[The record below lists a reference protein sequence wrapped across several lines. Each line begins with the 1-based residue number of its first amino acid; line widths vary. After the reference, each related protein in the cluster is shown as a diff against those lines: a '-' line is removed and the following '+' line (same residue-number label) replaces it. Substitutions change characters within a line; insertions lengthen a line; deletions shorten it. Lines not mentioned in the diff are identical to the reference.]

1 MHRIIIYNTFVFDK
15 CSFEHLYSDYFVSV
29 KMQSCLFCLLSK
41 VCRNARCTSFLF
53 ITIQICSF
61 SLSCDLLKISLI
73 YAAGGENKTFIG
85 SADWMPRNLDNR
97 VEVITPVYDSRIKED
112 LWKVIDFGLRGNCQG
127 SVVDGSGKNCLWTTD
142 TEESFRSQEELYKYY
157 KSHITND

>member
-1 MHRIIIYNTFVFDK
+1 MTQDYNEASKEGRKRGEKNTH
-15 CSFEHLYSDYFVSV
+15 EAE
-29 KMQSCLFCLLSK
+29 CLP
-41 VCRNARCTSFLF
+41 
-53 ITIQICSF
+53 
-61 SLSCDLLKISLI
+61 
-73 YAAGGENKTFIG
+73 AGGENKTFIG

-112 LWKVIDFGLRGNCQG
+112 LWKVIDFGLRDNCQG

>member
-1 MHRIIIYNTFVFDK
+1 
-15 CSFEHLYSDYFVSV
+15 
-29 KMQSCLFCLLSK
+29 
-41 VCRNARCTSFLF
+41 
-53 ITIQICSF
+53 
-61 SLSCDLLKISLI
+61 LKISLI
-73 YAAGGENKTFIG
+73 YVFPASKNSSCKLI
-85 SADWMPRNLDNR
+85 DWMPRNLDNR

>member
-1 MHRIIIYNTFVFDK
+1 MCIIDCLSTIVFLLPLHLDYTKVIILILWWRNFQLEYWRTFQ
-15 CSFEHLYSDYFVSV
+15 LVS
-29 KMQSCLFCLLSK
+29 
-41 VCRNARCTSFLF
+41 TSFLF

>member
-1 MHRIIIYNTFVFDK
+1 M
-15 CSFEHLYSDYFVSV
+15 
-29 KMQSCLFCLLSK
+29 
-41 VCRNARCTSFLF
+41 
-53 ITIQICSF
+53 
-61 SLSCDLLKISLI
+61 KISLI

-127 SVVDGSGKNCLWTTD
+127 SVVDGSGAFGQRIPKNLFARKKNYI
-142 TEESFRSQEELYKYY
+142 S
-157 KSHITND
+157 ITNHI